1 MSKTVRVNIIMIVA
15 TFIIAISYSLGV
27 KAADFALLS
36 KGAVVFDNE
45 TTETLDDVLYYADDF
60 KTLYDR
66 CK

>member
-1 MSKTVRVNIIMIVA
+1 MSRTTRINITMIVA
-15 TFIIAISYSLGV
+15 TFIIVISYSLGV
-27 KAADFALLS
+27 KAANFVLLS

-45 TTETLDDVLYYADDF
+45 TTAPFDDVLYYADDF

>member
-1 MSKTVRVNIIMIVA
+1 MSRTTRINITMIVA
-15 TFIIAISYSLGV
+15 TFIIVISYSLGV
-27 KAADFALLS
+27 KAVNFVLLS

-45 TTETLDDVLYYADDF
+45 TTETFDDVLYYADDF

>member
-1 MSKTVRVNIIMIVA
+1 MSKTARTNLIMIVA
-15 TFIIAISYSLGV
+15 TAVIVISYSLGV
-27 KAADFALLS
+27 KAADFVLLS

-45 TTETLDDVLYYADDF
+45 TTETFDDVLYYADDF